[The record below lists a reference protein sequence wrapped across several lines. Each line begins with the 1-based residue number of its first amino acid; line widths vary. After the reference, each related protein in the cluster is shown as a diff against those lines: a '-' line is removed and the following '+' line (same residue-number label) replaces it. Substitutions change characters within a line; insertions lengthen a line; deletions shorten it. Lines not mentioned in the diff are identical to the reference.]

1 MSTDHV
7 DDGLIGIDD
16 GIVFNQTTSNVNKVE
31 LKLNS

>member
-16 GIVFNQTTSNVNKVE
+16 GIAFNQTTSNVNKVE